1 MNSKFYVRKALI
13 MYDYF
18 NSVTF
23 PKIICC
29 RKVFGQNVYDIIFYV
44 INIYTINWYKFILA
58 LNAETTEKSSLQK
71 PST

>member
-29 RKVFGQNVYDIIFYV
+29 RKVFRQNVYDIIFYV
-44 INIYTINWYKFILA
+44 INIYTIN
-58 LNAETTEKSSLQK
+58 
-71 PST
+71 